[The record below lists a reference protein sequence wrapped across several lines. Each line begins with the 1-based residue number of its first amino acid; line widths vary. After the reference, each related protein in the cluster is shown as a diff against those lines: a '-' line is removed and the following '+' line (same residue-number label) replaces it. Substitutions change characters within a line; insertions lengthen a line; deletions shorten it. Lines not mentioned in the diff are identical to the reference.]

1 MDFIFDPSP
10 IMQSN
15 LYANTTN
22 LLRIKQSRRNCMLGD
37 GNSYRETGCP
47 VRGSTAYTPAPIIT
61 IANPGQVVA
70 GR

>member
-10 IMQSN
+10 IMQSI

-22 LLRIKQSRRNCMLGD
+22 PLRIKQSRGNCMLGD
-37 GNSYRETGCP
+37 GNSYRETGRP
-47 VRGSTAYTPAPIIT
+47 VRGNTAYTPAPIIT